1 MNKEL
6 ITRLENAYGVLIYG
20 TLHYVYSDWEDE
32 DGNLSLALVN
42 HDDDGDVYVISRE
55 MEENMKVEYNQE
67 FAEWTIVH
75 SEIPPFQILKIDEL

>member
-6 ITRLENAYGVLIYG
+6 IKRLENAYGVLIYG